1 MTESGRPPVGL
12 AILARRAELGR
23 GKTRLAATVGAERA
37 LAIYRELVTRTA
49 AAARASGLPTTV
61 LFDPAAGDEDLWPP
75 ETFAYGVQ
83 PPASDLG
90 ARIAAALDGTDG
102 AGALVI
108 GTDCPALTG
117 AVLAE
122 AAAALADYD
131 AVLGPSADGGFYL
144 LGLRA
149 AVGQLF
155 DGIAWS
161 TSEVADRLRAN
172 LRRAGLTWREL
183 PTLRDVDTEAD
194 WDAYRASLPSAPT

>member
-1 MTESGRPPVGL
+1 MTEPTRQPIGL
-12 AILARRAELGR
+12 TILARRAELGK
-23 GKTRLAATVGAERA
+23 GKTRLAATVGATRA
-37 LAIYRELVTRTA
+37 LAIYRQLVARTA
-49 AAARASGLPTTV
+49 AAARASGLPTKV
-61 LFDPAAGDEDLWPP
+61 LFDPEPGDQDLWPP
-75 ETFAYGVQ
+75 EAFTYGVQ
-83 PPASDLG
+83 PAGTDLG

-102 AGALVI
+102 DGALII
-108 GTDCPALTG
+108 GTDCPELTG

-122 AAAALADYD
+122 AAAALADDD

-144 LGLRA
+144 LGLRGP
-149 AVGQLF
+149 VGSLF

-194 WDAYRASLPSAPT
+194 WDAYRASLPSATT